1 MALLLGEELTG
12 GIIGAFYDVYNSLR
26 FGFLEAVYANAL
38 ERELRGR
45 GLAVSRE
52 ATVDVLYKGAPVGV
66 YRVDLLVNDTVVVE
80 VKATRFLDSHAE
92 QQVLNYLRATR
103 LEIGLLLHFGVR
115 PAFRRFVSTNKPG
128 PYLRDAIAP

>member
-1 MALLLGEELTG
+1 MLLGEELTG
-12 GIIGAFYDVYNSLR
+12 GVIGAFYDVYNALR

-38 ERELRGR
+38 ECELRAR
-45 GLAVSRE
+45 GLAVARE
-52 ATVDVLYKGAPVGV
+52 ATVDVHYKGEKVGV
-66 YRVDLLVNDTVVVE
+66 YRVDMLVQDVLVVE

-115 PAFRRFVSTNKPG
+115 PAFKRFVSSNRPG
-128 PYLRDAIAP
+128 PYIRDAIAPR